1 MSQDDIKKDLEN
13 LSSQLDRLFS
23 RIEHAPSLNGGFD
36 RLVSTVEAMH
46 NDIGDIKKIVLG
58 DGERM
63 GVAHRVMQLEAANTE
78 RNRYLQDVVEP
89 AFKEHQQMLFRM
101 EAMKELL
108 QSDEQQKK
116 EITLLKER
124 VGILN
129 KIMWLFGSG
138 LTAMIVKAMFEM
150 MTVAS

>member
-1 MSQDDIKKDLEN
+1 MSDDIRRDLEL
-13 LSSQLDRLFS
+13 LSTQLERLFS

-36 RLVSTVEAMH
+36 RLVTTVEAMSS
-46 NDIGDIKKIVLG
+46 DISEIKKIVLG

-63 GVAHRVMQLEAANTE
+63 GVAHRVMQLETANTE
-78 RNRYLQDVVEP
+78 RNNYLRDVVEP
-89 AFKEHQQMLFRM
+89 AFREHQQMMFRM

-124 VGILN
+124 VSILN

-138 LTAMIVKAMFEM
+138 LTAMIIKAMFEM